1 MIRAKLHLGAF
12 GLCALTLGL
21 TALTATPVEAETGA
35 KWSVVNAKGELV
47 EVKSGGLLPSIRLVE
62 VEAGESMLTKIA
74 GSTIA
79 KKCTGYELL
88 GAKLEAEGKV
98 ANGVKVRGTGCSFI
112 VNGKISKPC
121 EPHSPG
127 QEKGILESTAA
138 RGLLVLHKLASGT
151 LDSLIR
157 IEPVEGETFMF
168 IETGPECAIGEKV
181 PLIGKLTLKDSQNEL
196 TTEKTTHLIEQG
208 PLSEVWLL
216 NKTPEH
222 LVTFDG
228 TAFGELSGEHKGLK
242 FSGTPG

>member
-1 MIRAKLHLGAF
+1 MTRSKPQLKAF
-12 GLCALTLGL
+12 GLCALILGL
-21 TALTATPVEAETGA
+21 TALPAGIAQAEVGA
-35 KWSVVNAKGELV
+35 KWSVVNSKGELV
-47 EVKSGGLLPSIRLVE
+47 EVKKGGLTPSIKLVE
-62 VEAGESMLTKIA
+62 VEAGESLLTKVA
-74 GSTIA
+74 GISVA
-79 KKCTGYELL
+79 KKCTGYELI

-98 ANGVKVRGTGCSFI
+98 ASGVKVRGTGCTFI
-112 VNGKISKPC
+112 LNGTISKPC

-127 QEKGILESTAA
+127 QAKGVLESNAA
-138 RGLLVLHKLASGT
+138 KGLIVLHKLASGT
-151 LDSLIR
+151 LDSLVR
-157 IEPVEGETFMF
+157 IEPVEGEVFMF

-196 TTEKTTHLIEQG
+196 ATEKTTHLIEQG